1 MIMNK
6 GKSILGIIAIIIIAF
21 LLFTMTSPILI
32 LAEDTDEGD
41 PGVDMAA
48 KFSVL
53 GGFEWIYPGNSYH
66 PNGNTLH
73 DIHLFS
79 PNNPYGAAKE
89 VMEHTY
95 KFSPH
100 LILSVNP
107 EAAESIFG
115 AGLVDNIRAND
126 AYNGYAGNDQVSGTM
141 DRGDAVS
148 TAMSKGSFNPL
159 AVPIQ
164 ILMGNVSFHFV

>member
-1 MIMNK
+1 M
-6 GKSILGIIAIIIIAF
+6 
-21 LLFTMTSPILI
+21 
-32 LAEDTDEGD
+32 
-41 PGVDMAA
+41 
-48 KFSVL
+48 
-53 GGFEWIYPGNSYH
+53 
-66 PNGNTLH
+66 
-73 DIHLFS
+73 
-79 PNNPYGAAKE
+79 
-89 VMEHTY
+89 
-95 KFSPH
+95 
-100 LILSVNP
+100 NP